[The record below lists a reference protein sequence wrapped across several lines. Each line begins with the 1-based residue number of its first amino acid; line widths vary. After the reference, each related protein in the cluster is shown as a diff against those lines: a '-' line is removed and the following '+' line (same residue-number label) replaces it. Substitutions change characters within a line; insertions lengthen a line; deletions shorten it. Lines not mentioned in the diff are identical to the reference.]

1 MHKKEKFS
9 SRDGEKSC
17 PRERIYHRSPIS
29 KVFPKSEHSSGK
41 KSPCLA
47 GAYNKRFCIN
57 YYFTRIKNFFQ
68 YIHAIIWYMYVMS
81 VVHACNE
88 IIAGLHEKNQSLP
101 FEKSDG
107 SDFFIERL
115 RQIYQKA
122 LILDRVFRFRFTRLG
137 IIPILGWLIRNEV
150 PTLTYLPLWMWQRI
164 PLIVSAVTS
173 ACHIAMRFWN
183 PISTINN

>member
-1 MHKKEKFS
+1 MNYLNKKIVHFLNKNAQ
-9 SRDGEKSC
+9 K
-17 PRERIYHRSPIS
+17 REIFFTRRRKKLS
-29 KVFPKSEHSSGK
+29 KSENLSSFTHLESLPQIRHSSGK

-57 YYFTRIKNFFQ
+57 YYFARIKNFFQ

-122 LILDRVFRFRFTRLG
+122 LILEG
-137 IIPILGWLIRNEV
+137 ISISVYTIRDYSYIG
-150 PTLTYLPLWMWQRI
+150 LTD
-164 PLIVSAVTS
+164 
-173 ACHIAMRFWN
+173 
-183 PISTINN
+183 

>member
-57 YYFTRIKNFFQ
+57 YYFARIKNFFQ

-107 SDFFIERL
+107 SDFFYWKAPSDLSKGSDFRQGISISVYTIGDYSYIE
-115 RQIYQKA
+115 
-122 LILDRVFRFRFTRLG
+122 
-137 IIPILGWLIRNEV
+137 WLIRNEV

-173 ACHIAMRFWN
+173 VCHIPCVFE
-183 PISTINN
+183 TL